1 VVYKPTSKLITG
13 WEKIHCNTNQKKAAG
28 AAILNRSK
36 WIKDNDNYKVKEDHF
51 ISHKD
56 LLYSTGNSAQSYGAA
71 WMGAETGGRM
81 DTCICMAESLCCSPE
96 TITKVLIS
104 YVYV

>member
-1 VVYKPTSKLITG
+1 MVYKPTSKLITG
-13 WEKIHCNTNQKKAAG
+13 WEKIHYNTNQKKAAG

-71 WMGAETGGRM
+71 
-81 DTCICMAESLCCSPE
+81 
-96 TITKVLIS
+96 
-104 YVYV
+104 

>member
-1 VVYKPTSKLITG
+1 MGKDTLLTLTRIKQLELLYRIDQSG
-13 WEKIHCNTNQKKAAG
+13 F
-28 AAILNRSK
+28 
-36 WIKDNDNYKVKEDHF
+36 KDNDNYKVKEYDF
-51 ISHKD
+51 ISNKD

-71 WMGAETGGRM
+71 WIGGETGGRM

-96 TITKVLIS
+96 TITKVLTS